1 LFDVRNQ
8 SRESLLLHLVVPEH
22 EIAPGYAGY
31 TVETTDG
38 RTLSGIIVAET
49 ASGITLR
56 QPLGVEETLLRERIA
71 RIDADDLSL
80 MPQELEK
87 SMTLQELADL
97 LAWLKGGN

>member
-1 LFDVRNQ
+1 
-8 SRESLLLHLVVPEH
+8 
-22 EIAPGYAGY
+22 
-31 TVETTDG
+31 VETTDG